1 MRAVKILLRV
11 ITLVVVLT
19 VSSAAALASPAV
31 SDNYQK
37 IPLNGLNVGGTLV
50 DDSVWAFPEPPDTEL
65 QNMIKEDAGNGLCQL
80 LGNSEILTAWQ
91 AYCSASGSGGVILL
105 ETTDGRPQSQTTRR
119 HSLHASTSIGPQN
132 LRFPHMS

>member
-91 AYCSASGSGGVILL
+91 ARHRLVPKTSGFHICLSGGC
-105 ETTDGRPQSQTTRR
+105 GRHRGGQRK
-119 HSLHASTSIGPQN
+119 
-132 LRFPHMS
+132 

>member
-37 IPLNGLNVGGTLV
+37 IPLNGLNVGAVSYTHLDV
-50 DDSVWAFPEPPDTEL
+50 YKR
-65 QNMIKEDAGNGLCQL
+65 Q
-80 LGNSEILTAWQ
+80 TAS
-91 AYCSASGSGGVILL
+91 SA
-105 ETTDGRPQSQTTRR
+105 
-119 HSLHASTSIGPQN
+119 
-132 LRFPHMS
+132 